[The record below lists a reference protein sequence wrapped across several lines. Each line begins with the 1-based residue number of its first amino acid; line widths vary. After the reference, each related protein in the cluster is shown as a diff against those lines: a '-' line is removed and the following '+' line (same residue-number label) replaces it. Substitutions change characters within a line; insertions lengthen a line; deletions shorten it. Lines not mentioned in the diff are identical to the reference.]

1 MLVAILSAFAAA
13 ALAPM
18 LHRLLGRW
26 TGWILAL
33 LPAALCAQFLARL
46 PAISA
51 GGVDLQAWPWL
62 PDLGISLALRL
73 DGLALIFALL
83 ISGIG
88 ALVLVYTGG
97 YLKGDPRLGRAYG
110 LLLAFLGSM
119 LGLVC
124 ADDLITLLVFWELT
138 GVWSYFLIGFDS
150 GRPAARAA
158 ALQALLVTGIGG
170 LALLAGALLLGD
182 AGGTWRISELAAR
195 GELLKA
201 HPHYRAILL
210 LVLAG
215 AFTKSAQVPFHF
227 WLPGA
232 MEAPAPVSAYLHS
245 ATMVKAGVYLLARL
259 HPALGATPEWH
270 ALITLAGA
278 TTMLAGVILALGQ
291 QDLKKVLAY
300 TTVSGLGT
308 LVLLLGLGTRL
319 AMKAGAVFLLVHALY
334 KSALFMTGGTIDH
347 ETGTRDLDRLSGL
360 RRAMPRTSLALAL
373 SALSMAGMPPLLG
386 FLSKELLYE
395 AKLQAPGVAPVV
407 TPMGILTNVLL
418 VTIAAVL
425 VARVVLGHG
434 GRGEHRPHE
443 APPALWLAPLLPALA
458 GLLIGGFPDRLVGPL
473 IESAVAAVGAE
484 PVEVTLKLWHGF
496 NLVLVLSILT
506 VMGGLVGYRFYPRL
520 RALVRRIDL
529 GARLGPARIYERA
542 LAGMLALAG
551 AQTRLLQH
559 GYLRRYILVLVVT
572 AAGLG
577 WMALAVGKVPVKVP
591 PAWDLRVHEA
601 CLAVAI
607 GAGALAAVR
616 ARSRLA
622 VIACLGVVGYGVAL
636 VFILFGAPD
645 LAMTQFLVE
654 TLTVIVLVLVF
665 YSLPRFAS
673 LSSAAT
679 RARDALVALAAGG
692 LMTALVLAVG
702 QTRPASTALTD
713 FYARSSLPEGLGR
726 NVVNVI
732 LVDFRALDTLGEITV
747 LTIAAL
753 GVFALLKRPGRRR
766 SAS

>member
-1 MLVAILSAFAAA
+1 MLAAILSAFAAA

-33 LPAALCAQFLARL
+33 VPGAHCAWFVTRL

-51 GGVDLQAWPWL
+51 GGVDQQAWPWL
-62 PDLGISLALRL
+62 PDLGIALALRL
-73 DGLALIFALL
+73 DGLSLIFALL
-83 ISGIG
+83 ITGIG
-88 ALVLVYTGG
+88 ALVLIYTGG
-97 YLKGDPRLGRAYG
+97 YLAGDPRLGRAYA

-124 ADDLITLLVFWELT
+124 ADDLISLLVFWELT

-170 LALLAGALLLGD
+170 LALLAGALLMGA
-182 AGGTWRISELAAR
+182 AGETWRISELAAR

-259 HPALGATPEWH
+259 HPSLGATPEWH

-278 TTMLAGVILALGQ
+278 TTMLTGALLALGQ

-334 KSALFMTGGTIDH
+334 KSALFMAGGAIDH
-347 ETGTRDLDRLSGL
+347 EVGSRDLDRLGGL

-373 SALSMAGMPPLLG
+373 AALSMAGLPPLLG

-407 TPMGILTNVLL
+407 TPMGILTNVFL
-418 VTIAAVL
+418 VTIASVL
-425 VARVVLGHG
+425 VLRVVLGHG
-434 GRGEHRPHE
+434 RRHELSPHE
-443 APPALWLAPLLPALA
+443 APPALWVAPLLPAVV
-458 GLLIGGFPDRLVGPL
+458 GLLIGGFPDRLAGRL
-473 IESAVAAVGAE
+473 IEAAIAAVAAE
-484 PVEVTLKLWHGF
+484 PVAVTLKLWHGF
-496 NLVLVLSILT
+496 NLVLALSVLT
-506 VMGGLVGYRFYPRL
+506 VIGGLAGYWIYPRL
-520 RALVRRIDL
+520 RALARRLDL
-529 GARLGPARIYERA
+529 GPRLGPARLYESV

-551 AQTRLLQH
+551 AQTRWLQH
-559 GYLRRYILVLVVT
+559 GYLRRYILVLVAV

-577 WMALAVGKVPVKVP
+577 WVALATGPVGLTLPS
-591 PAWDLRVHEA
+591 AEGLRPHEA
-601 CLAVAI
+601 CLAAAI
-607 GAGALAAVR
+607 GVAALAAVR

-622 VIACLGVVGYGVAL
+622 AIACLGAVGYGVAL

-665 YSLPRFAS
+665 YSFPRFTK
-673 LSSAAT
+673 LSSVAA

-702 QTRPASTALTD
+702 QTRPAGTALAD
-713 FYARSSLPEGLGR
+713 FYARASLPEGLGR

-766 SAS
+766 SAQ